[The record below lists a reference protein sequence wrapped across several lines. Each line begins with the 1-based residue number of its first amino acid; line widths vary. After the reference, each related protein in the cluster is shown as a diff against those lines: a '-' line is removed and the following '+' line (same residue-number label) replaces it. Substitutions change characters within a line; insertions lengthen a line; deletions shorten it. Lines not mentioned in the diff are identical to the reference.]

1 MSNENPVT
9 EGTNQLTH
17 KEIMVILGGLMM
29 GMFLAALDQTI
40 VSTALKSIV
49 EEFDGLNH
57 YTWVVTA
64 YLLTST
70 ASTPLYGKISDIYG
84 RRVVFQFAIVT
95 FLIGSFLAGASQNME
110 QLIATRALQGLGAGG
125 LMALTFVIIGDIVSP
140 RERGRYQGYFGA
152 VWGLSSVAGPLLGGF
167 FSDNAQILG
176 VTGWRWI
183 FYINIP
189 FGIAA
194 LVITSAVLHLP
205 KVKREHSIDYLGA
218 LLMVSAV
225 TLVLLSLAVYG
236 PQNGWADSR
245 TITFLIVGI
254 ILTVL
259 FLVWEKRAKEPI
271 LPLHL
276 FKNHTFSLTS
286 LLGAVIGAGMFGAI
300 VMLPLYL
307 QVVKGD
313 TATSAGLKLIPLML
327 GIVSTSTFHLE
338 LLRY

>member
-1 MSNENPVT
+1 MSNEKHVT

-125 LMALTFVIIGDIVSP
+125 LMALTFVI
-140 RERGRYQGYFGA
+140 
-152 VWGLSSVAGPLLGGF
+152 
-167 FSDNAQILG
+167 
-176 VTGWRWI
+176 
-183 FYINIP
+183 
-189 FGIAA
+189 
-194 LVITSAVLHLP
+194 
-205 KVKREHSIDYLGA
+205 
-218 LLMVSAV
+218 
-225 TLVLLSLAVYG
+225 LSL
-236 PQNGWADSR
+236 
-245 TITFLIVGI
+245 IHI
-254 ILTVL
+254 
-259 FLVWEKRAKEPI
+259 
-271 LPLHL
+271 
-276 FKNHTFSLTS
+276 
-286 LLGAVIGAGMFGAI
+286 
-300 VMLPLYL
+300 
-307 QVVKGD
+307 
-313 TATSAGLKLIPLML
+313 
-327 GIVSTSTFHLE
+327 
-338 LLRY
+338 